1 MNSMEFKNSI
11 LVTEFDRYVASHP
24 GFTKRIPNNAQ
35 VILQVEGD
43 EKYNRWIRRIA
54 EKQRES
60 GQPVVFVKIKALA
73 PLKSRLIRPRLEVKV
88 A

>member
-1 MNSMEFKNSI
+1 MDSMEIKNSI
-11 LVTEFDRYVASHP
+11 LATEFDRYVVNHP
-24 GFTKRIPNNAQ
+24 GFTKRIPRNAQ

-54 EKQRES
+54 EKQREPD
-60 GQPVVFVKIKALA
+60 QPVVFVKIKALA